1 MISNY
6 KKEIPQSNNAMGNK
20 NEPTHYKIDSSNNKI
35 FFEIVKPEEPDY
47 NKALPQCDEKALYGV
62 LGEIAR
68 ETTKE
73 SEANPFAVMAN
84 LIVMLG
90 SIFGRKAYIKMDVD
104 KHYPIFFIL
113 HVGKASKGKKG
124 LATSIT
130 KSLYRKLEEEITF
143 LPKQISGGLSTG
155 EGLINLIHDGIKNN
169 DPKKKDEWEE
179 PPIEDKRLWIV
190 ESEFNNIFTQGQRN
204 GNSLID
210 TLRILWDGIEI
221 APLTKTKKIGVK
233 NPHINIMGH
242 ITPYELINNLTSNNS
257 ANGLAS
263 RFLIFYANR
272 GKSVQIPKSDDETI
286 NISKNKLVEI
296 INYVEASDF
305 TKYDQIEVTMNEEA
319 ISLYKTYYDEID
331 EQEYS
336 DKLDPMLG
344 RRLATLLRLAM
355 LFALTDKSIIINTN
369 HIHAAK
375 CWIDY
380 WTSSIGYL
388 FETGKQQEEHKKI
401 TEMAT
406 RISEFL
412 KNKNKASRSDISSS
426 VFKGKANKHDL
437 DKAIN
442 YLLAKSPATVELVED
457 NSTGGRPKKI
467 YKYITEKRF

>member
-20 NEPTHYKIDSSNNKI
+20 NEPTHYKIDSSNNKV
-35 FFEIVKPEEPDY
+35 FFEIFKPEEPDY
-47 NKALPQCDEKALYGV
+47 NKALPKCDEKALYGV

-90 SIFGRKAYIKMDVD
+90 SIIGRKAYIKMDVD

-130 KSLYRKLEEEITF
+130 KTLYQKLEEEITF
-143 LPKQISGGLSTG
+143 LPKRISGGLSTG
-155 EGLINLIHDGIKNN
+155 EGLVNLIHDGIKNN
-169 DPKKKDEWEE
+169 DPKKKEEWEE

-286 NISKNKLVEI
+286 NKSKNKLVEI

-355 LFALTDKSIIINTN
+355 LFALTDKTNIINTD

-388 FETGKQQEEHKKI
+388 FETGKQQEEHEKI
-401 TEMAT
+401 IELSNRIKDYLKDNEKAT
-406 RISEFL
+406 RTQISTDLF
-412 KNKNKASRSDISSS
+412 KNKLSKD
-426 VFKGKANKHDL
+426 FL
-437 DKAIN
+437 DKALN
-442 YLLAKSPATVELVED
+442 FLLSTSPPIVELVKTVI
-457 NSTGGRPKKI
+457 NGNKKPTKI
-467 YKYITEKRF
+467 YKYKG

>member
-35 FFEIVKPEEPDY
+35 FLEIIKPEEPDY
-47 NKALPQCDEKALYGV
+47 NKALPKCDEKALYGV

-73 SEANPFAVMAN
+73 NEANPFAVMAN

-90 SIFGRKAYIKMDVD
+90 SIIGRKAYIEIIAD

-124 LATSIT
+124 TATSIAKT
-130 KSLYRKLEEEITF
+130 LYQSLKEEITF
-143 LPKQISGGLSTG
+143 LPKRVDGGLSTG
-155 EGLINLIHDGIKNN
+155 EGLVNLIHDGIKNN
-169 DPKKKDEWEE
+169 DPKKKEEWEV

-190 ESEFNNIFTQGQRN
+190 ESEFNNIFTQSQRN

-210 TLRILWDGIEI
+210 TLKISWDGIEL
-221 APLTKTKKIGVK
+221 APLTKTNKIGVK

-242 ITPYELINNLTSNNS
+242 ITPSELINNLTSNNS
-257 ANGLAS
+257 SNGFAS
-263 RFLIFYANR
+263 RFMIFYAER
-272 GKSVQIPKSDDETI
+272 SKSTPRPKKIHEII
-286 NISKNKLVEI
+286 NKYKHKLVEI

-319 ISLYKTYYDEID
+319 GLLFDEYYYEI
-331 EQEYS
+331 EGQENS
-336 DKLDPMLG
+336 EKIDPMLG

-355 LFALTDKSIIINTN
+355 LFALTDKTNIINTN

>member
-35 FFEIVKPEEPDY
+35 FFEIIKPEEPDY

-90 SIFGRKAYIKMDVD
+90 SIIGRKAYIKIGFK

-124 LATSIT
+124 TATDIVEC
-130 KSLYRKLEEEITF
+130 LYEKLEEEIPY
-143 LPKQISGGLSTG
+143 LPKYISGGLSTG
-155 EGLINLIHDGIKNN
+155 EGLVNLIHDGIKNN
-169 DPKKKDEWEE
+169 DPKKKEEWEA

-190 ESEFNNIFTQGQRN
+190 ESEFNNIFTQSQRN

-210 TLRILWDGIEI
+210 TLRILWDGKKL
-221 APLTKTKKIGVK
+221 APLTKTNKIEVK

-242 ITPYELINNLTSNNS
+242 ITPYELRNNLSSNNL
-257 ANGLAS
+257 ANGFAS
-263 RFLIFYANR
+263 RFMIIYADR
-272 GKSVQIPKSDDETI
+272 SKYISEPESDSEII
-286 NISKNKLVEI
+286 NKSKNKLVEI

-305 TKYDQIEVTMNEEA
+305 TKYDQIEVTRNEEA
-319 ISLYKTYYDEID
+319 KSLFDKYYYEI
-331 EQEYS
+331 EGQENS
-336 DKLDPMLG
+336 EKLDPMLG
-344 RRLATLLRLAM
+344 RRIATLKRLAM
-355 LFALTDKSIIINTN
+355 LFALTDKTNIINTD